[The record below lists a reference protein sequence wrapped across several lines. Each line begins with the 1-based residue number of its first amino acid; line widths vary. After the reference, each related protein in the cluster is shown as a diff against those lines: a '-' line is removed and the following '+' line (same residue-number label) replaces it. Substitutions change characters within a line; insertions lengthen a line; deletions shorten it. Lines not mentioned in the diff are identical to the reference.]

1 MRGQRSIAL
10 CAGMGLLAVTAAA
23 QTLRAQGLEA
33 GSRDPFRELYG
44 NTNAPAAGD
53 LETFDPG
60 AQSGTGFGP
69 TWPQAAES
77 ADRSGERG
85 PVTVETTHPN
95 LLGGEPMLDDESG
108 GTDDGFPP
116 GTVPTQY
123 PLDDDAYRGLP
134 EALPG
139 DQPPSWAPPIIGGP
153 SDEDCDGGE
162 CDARCIAWKSGK
174 AALSHVLGGGSSFG
188 ITTLDVRG
196 TLEFPRWPGVFV
208 TPQFGWHFLSGP
220 SSTDV
225 PPRLYDASLD
235 VSLWRPV
242 GEAWLLQFSLAPSLF
257 TDGENTSSDMLRIIG
272 RFMAYYTVSP
282 MCQLVGGIVYLDR
295 QDVPV
300 LPAAGV
306 IYTPREDL
314 RYELL
319 FPKPR
324 IAWRQYFNASWQQWA
339 YVTGELGGGSWAVQR
354 TGGGDDIFTY
364 RDLRFVLG
372 VERKMTAGHAWYAE
386 GGYVFGREI
395 EYESDIGNRSLS
407 DTAFVRVGASF

>member
-1 MRGQRSIAL
+1 MRSPRSNVLWVA
-10 CAGMGLLAVTAAA
+10 AGLLALSAAA
-23 QTLRAQGLEA
+23 QVSRAQSLGA

-44 NTNAPAAGD
+44 
-53 LETFDPG
+53 G
-60 AQSGTGFGP
+60 AEA
-69 TWPQAAES
+69 PQAEDRGLPEHGPADFAGEVREWPLPAES
-77 ADRSGERG
+77 ADSGGERG
-85 PVTVETTHPN
+85 PVTVSTTHPN
-95 LLGGEPMLDDESG
+95 LLNGEPAFGDQSEDELSE
-108 GTDDGFPP
+108 FPP
-116 GTVPTQY
+116 GSVPIQY

-134 EALPG
+134 EAYPG
-139 DQPPSWAPPIIGGP
+139 QEPPSWAPPIIGGP
-153 SDEDCDGGE
+153 AGEDCDGGE
-162 CDARCIAWKSGK
+162 CDTRTVAWKSGK
-174 AALSHVLGGGSSFG
+174 AAFTHVLGGGSSFG
-188 ITTLDVRG
+188 MTTLDVRG
-196 TLEFPRWPGVFV
+196 TLEFPQWPGVFV

-225 PPRLYDASLD
+225 PPRLFDASLD
-235 VSLWRPV
+235 VSLWRPI

-257 TDGENTSSDMLRIIG
+257 TDGDNTSSDMLRMIG
-272 RFMAYYTVSP
+272 RFMAYYTASP
-282 MCQLVGGIVYLDR
+282 VCQLVGGIVYLDR

-354 TGGGDDIFTY
+354 TGGADDIFTY

-395 EYESDIGNRSLS
+395 EYESDVGNRSLS